1 MNATELFANIDCMTE
16 VPQAA
21 CVYDDNARGQRV
33 RQSFY
38 IAPNDTIY
46 SLQMCDGSY
55 AVLTLCDDDE
65 VIFRNRHSEYFR
77 AN

>member
-1 MNATELFANIDCMTE
+1 MNASELFANIECMTE

-21 CVYDDNARGQRV
+21 CAYDDEARGVRV

-46 SLQMCDGSY
+46 SLQSADGGNT
-55 AVLTLCDDDE
+55 VLTLAGDDE
-65 VIFRNRHSEYFR
+65 VIFRNRHPAYFQ
-77 AN
+77 